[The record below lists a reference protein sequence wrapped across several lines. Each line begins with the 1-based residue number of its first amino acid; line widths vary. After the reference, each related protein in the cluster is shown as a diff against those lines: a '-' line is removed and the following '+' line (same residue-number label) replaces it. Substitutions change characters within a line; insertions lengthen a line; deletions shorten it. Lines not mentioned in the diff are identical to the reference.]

1 MSVKRAIAAPQ
12 RVHLFKTTL
21 VFDLSVFVLIGL
33 RSRLVK
39 ENKTAA
45 GAPERSLPIRAGL

>member
-12 RVHLFKTTL
+12 RVHLFETTL
-21 VFDLSVFVLIGL
+21 VFDLSLFVLIGL

-39 ENKTAA
+39 RNKTAA
-45 GAPERSLPIRAGL
+45 GVLERSLPIREGL

>member
-12 RVHLFKTTL
+12 RVHLFKTIL